1 MTIKKLL
8 VRRVRLSLIG
18 LFVLAPLVFS
28 APSIPPGAADAFN
41 SMSPSQQ
48 RKLASQ
54 YGVDINDARAAA
66 KLSPAEQQALANQYG
81 VSEGDAQAAAA
92 KLAAVQQE
100 DSSQSAMELGAPA
113 EPLESVDVSRKVAQ
127 QEASLKKADAIQPL
141 QKQVIQ
147 PPLPRFGSAVF
158 NREVTTFAP
167 VDNIPVPQGY
177 LMGVGDNLTV
187 VLYGNDNI
195 QAELTVNREGSINFP
210 LLGPIVLAG
219 MPWIE
224 ARQYIEA
231 RVSEQLIGTKVVA
244 SLGRL
249 RSINV
254 FMAGEV
260 AVPGNYSVSALT
272 TIIQSIYVAGGIT
285 PIGTYRDI
293 QVKRGGQTVATLD
306 LYDLLL
312 KGSLADDLRLQTGDV
327 VFVPS
332 ALPLVGVQG
341 SVLRPARFEVMPD
354 ETLADVLKMAGGTT
368 SRAYLESAVLQR
380 RNPKRVL
387 PELLNL
393 DLRQA
398 SQLAQRPVD
407 GDLLTVNKLSDRIE
421 NPIFLRGAVERPGVY
436 AFQAGDRISTFIRS
450 ADGYLK
456 EETDRDIGLIVR
468 RRNNRL
474 DIEVIPFSPLQ
485 VLEAPESEA
494 DYRLQRNDELLFF
507 KIAETGLADRKA
519 LVRPVVERLMR
530 QADELEFPAVVTLK
544 GALEGA
550 GVFPLPSEARV
561 SDLIE
566 LTGGFEQ
573 LSLTIDREIGVIAR
587 PLTENK
593 LEVIRFNL
601 GRALE
606 NPGSAEDLM
615 LSPMDAVYT
624 FDVTMT
630 RNGLLAPVI
639 AELERQATQAEWPQV
654 VSVTGAL
661 QGAGQYP
668 LGAAS
673 TVSDLLSLVGGGDFF
688 NLDVDLEVGMIV
700 RRKDNLFRIE
710 AIPFRLGDVLSNS
723 GSEENLQLQAL
734 DQVIIFNRV
743 DGASNRLGLLAPV
756 IANLERQAT
765 QNDWPQVVSVA
776 GALQGAGKYPLGA
789 ARSINELMTLAG
801 GEDFFNLNVDLQIGL
816 VVRRKDSLFQV
827 EAVPFNLGNALSDP
841 ASPDNLRLQ
850 ALDEVYVF
858 NQVASNNSN
867 RLALMQRVNDQFKRQ
882 AVKDEPPQVMTI
894 DGRVR
899 IPGEYPILA
908 TKNLTYLIDLAG
920 GFSEGAYTKNAEIR
934 RFTVNNDQ
942 EREAEIIELR
952 LDDQEAL
959 DAIGLLSRDS
969 VRVNTIP
976 GWTDQNAVT
985 LGGEIRFPGRYVFE
999 KGEMLSSVL
1008 ARAGGLTPE
1017 AFAAGAVFTNQQ
1029 AKRNQQV
1036 QAEVYIQ
1043 QMQRQAASQAIA
1055 SEEVGDSSLV
1065 GQSIAS
1071 MVTGRVTV
1079 DLEGLLEGAEG
1090 ADVQLQ
1096 DGDSLIVPQA
1106 SNYVSVIGDVFF
1118 PGNLGFNSKQS
1129 IDQYIQAAGG
1139 PTRFAD
1145 KSRVF
1150 VIKAD
1155 GRVVSPKG
1163 HFWLL
1168 GGSKKDQ
1175 LAAGDVIVVPTNPDY
1190 DRPIKRYQAITS
1202 VVFQSVASIAAFF
1215 SIADR

>member
-18 LFVLAPLVFS
+18 LFVLAPLVFA

-92 KLAAVQQE
+92 KLAAVQQ
-100 DSSQSAMELGAPA
+100 DSSQSARELGAPA
-113 EPLESVDVSRKVAQ
+113 EALESVDVSRKVAQ
-127 QEASLKKADAIQPL
+127 QEASLKKSDAIQPL

-260 AVPGNYSVSALT
+260 AVPGSYSVSALT

-688 NLDVDLEVGMIV
+688 NL
-700 RRKDNLFRIE
+700 
-710 AIPFRLGDVLSNS
+710 
-723 GSEENLQLQAL
+723 
-734 DQVIIFNRV
+734 
-743 DGASNRLGLLAPV
+743 
-756 IANLERQAT
+756 
-765 QNDWPQVVSVA
+765 
-776 GALQGAGKYPLGA
+776 
-789 ARSINELMTLAG
+789 
-801 GEDFFNLNVDLQIGL
+801 NVDLQIGL

-858 NQVASNNSN
+858 NQVASDNSN

-882 AVKDEPPQVMTI
+882 AVKDEPPQVVTI

-920 GFSEGAYTKNAEIR
+920 GFSEGAYTKKAEIR

-952 LDDQEAL
+952 LDDEEAL

-1071 MVTGRVTV
+1071 MVTGRVTI
-1079 DLEGLLEGAEG
+1079 DLEGLLEGADG

-1118 PGNLGFNSKQS
+1118 PGNLGFNPKQS

-1139 PTRFAD
+1139 P
-1145 KSRVF
+1145 
-1150 VIKAD
+1150 
-1155 GRVVSPKG
+1155 
-1163 HFWLL
+1163 
-1168 GGSKKDQ
+1168 
-1175 LAAGDVIVVPTNPDY
+1175 N
-1190 DRPIKRYQAITS
+1190 
-1202 VVFQSVASIAAFF
+1202 AFC
-1215 SIADR
+1215 